1 VGVAGTYTVTVT
13 NDTDCT
19 KTADHVLTVNA
30 LPEPKGSEAAVCEG
44 TKQTFTA
51 GGPYKSYAWAGPN
64 GFTADTQTI
73 EVGVAGTYTVTVTND
88 TNCTKTAT
96 HTLSTYELPKPEGSK
111 YTVCEGEE
119 HTFDAGAGFASYSW
133 TGPGEFKSAEQ
144 TITVKVAGTYTVT
157 VINENKCEAKAY
169 HELIVN
175 PLPPAEITVVGEV
188 CAGSMNNSAS
198 TRDAGDGAAYEWTIA
213 NGTITSA
220 TPYGR
225 TIMFTAGEDATT
237 HVVLN
242 VTVTSLAGCKRSDD
256 AQVLNKPCT
265 EGCSLTQGAWGSLGG
280 AGSLAQVQLLIGL
293 NGLQVGYG
301 GNTFT
306 VRDVDAPCLVQV
318 LPAGGSPKALA
329 GNGIFTSGQSKCT
342 TNPPMLAKNT
352 GKLNNVFL
360 GQMLAF
366 ALNMRDNDA
375 LAQVALCATMRTQ
388 AILKTADGDVLNPGA
403 DGILGTADDPVVTV
417 TIPQSVLSALDAAG
431 LPRTVAGLFELANKA
446 LGGVNVGATVADF
459 NAAVNAINVGFDGC
473 RIKIDC
479 LPVSTLSP
487 QAMQLVSG
495 EQSIELCNTVATFDR
510 FGEQRDLEF
519 ADSVLNGISAL
530 NLPVDLKGLARLAE
544 MARLGESA
552 GVPLDDLN
560 SAIDGINA
568 VAAEGRVIGGCE
580 WQ

>member
-1 VGVAGTYTVTVT
+1 M
-13 NDTDCT
+13 
-19 KTADHVLTVNA
+19 
-30 LPEPKGSEAAVCEG
+30 
-44 TKQTFTA
+44 
-51 GGPYKSYAWAGPN
+51 
-64 GFTADTQTI
+64 
-73 EVGVAGTYTVTVTND
+73 
-88 TNCTKTAT
+88 
-96 HTLSTYELPKPEGSK
+96 
-111 YTVCEGEE
+111 
-119 HTFDAGAGFASYSW
+119 FDAGAGFASYSW
-133 TGPGEFKSAEQ
+133 TGPGEFTSTEQ

-157 VINENKCEAKAY
+157 VTNENKCEAKAF

-188 CAGSMNNSAS
+188 CAGSLNNSAS
-198 TRDAGDGAAYEWTIA
+198 TPDAGEGATYEWTIA

-225 TIMFTAGEDATT
+225 TIMFTAGEDSTT
-237 HVVLN
+237 HVVLK
-242 VTVTSLAGCKRSDD
+242 VTVTSSKGCKRSDD
-256 AQVLNKPCT
+256 AQVLNKPCS

-280 AGSLAQVQLLIGL
+280 AGTLTQMQLLIGV

-301 GNTFT
+301 SSTFN
-306 VRDVDAPCLVQV
+306 VKESDAPCLIQV
-318 LPAGGSPKALA
+318 LPAGGSPKALDA
-329 GNGIFTSGQSKCT
+329 YTTFTVGQPKCT
-342 TNPPMLAKNT
+342 TSPLMLAKNT

-403 DGILGTADDPVVTV
+403 DGILGTADDPIITV

-431 LPRTVAGLFELANKA
+431 LPRTVAGLFELANRA
-446 LGGVNVGATVADF
+446 LGGLNVGASVADV
-459 NAAVNAINVGFDGC
+459 NAAVNSINVGFDGC

-519 ADSVLNGISAL
+519 ADSVLNGIGAL
-530 NLPVDLKGLARLAE
+530 NLPVNLKGLARLAE
-544 MARLGESA
+544 MARLGDSA

-568 VAAEGRVIGGCE
+568 LAAEGRVIGGCE